1 MQRKPS
7 ARLSTRARVSRNL
20 SLSST
25 METLMGIVDLY
36 RRRQSDKSALPR
48 RRLHGKTSS
57 DIFHAF
63 SHVAQSISAG
73 FLRRTARTASV
84 VFDFD
89 DHILMIQ
96 LQSHMNFR

>member
-7 ARLSTRARVSRNL
+7 ARLSTRASVSRNL

-25 METLMGIVDLY
+25 METLMGIVNFY
-36 RRRQSDKSALPR
+36 RRRQSDKRALPR
-48 RRLHGKTSS
+48 RRLHGKISA

-63 SHVAQSISAG
+63 PHVAQTISAG
-73 FLRRTARTASV
+73 FLRRAARTASV

-89 DHILMIQ
+89 DDILLLQ
-96 LQSHMNFR
+96 LQSH